1 MATRQVKSSAML
13 AILDMFALS
22 LFRERNNSHPA
33 EVGRVVMDG
42 AVVKGD
48 TALVR
53 AEVVGVASCC
63 ADT

>member
-1 MATRQVKSSAML
+1 ML